1 MTQQFLIYRAFMI
14 AVTIVLMVASE
25 SPAHDTENTAQP
37 LTEEDKRF
45 DFDGDG
51 RLSEEEKEILLEAV
65 TQETLTGVRLDERAI
80 RDMRR
85 GGGPGGYRGR
95 RGPRRAEKIVHRFDK
110 DGDGKL
116 NESERTDA
124 RKYVQESR
132 GAPGASRPSD
142 EGLAETTLEDDLKA
156 SEVARIKENVELYD
170 NNTLRT
176 FYLRFHDEDWYE
188 QLGDFYKTDV
198 DVPADLIVDGEIYR
212 SVGVRFRGS
221 SSYFTVENEKKSF
234 NIAVDSNDD
243 NQRLFGY
250 KTLNLLNGHADAS
263 FLREV
268 LYSRIARNYIPALK
282 ANFVKLVINGE
293 NWGIYINSQQYN
305 KDFLSEW
312 FGTRGGVRWKVPPGR
327 ESGLVYNGDKPS
339 DYQESYQLKTNEK
352 DVPNA
357 WTDIINLCQTI
368 QETPDDRLETEL
380 SSIFDIDRAFWFLAL
395 DNIFIDNDGYFS
407 RGSDYSIYQDPN
419 GRFHL
424 LPYDSNETFRFAGG
438 GGPNSWQTDG
448 PMLSPVAQEDDEM
461 RPVIKRLF
469 AIPHLRARYLAHV
482 RTIVNDWL
490 DWEKLEPIIAAYQ
503 SLIDEEVKADD
514 KKLYS
519 YEAFATSHIKEQ
531 TRGSGPGGFGRR
543 GGGRRST
550 PSFKSFVTERRD
562 FLLSHPEIDKPT
574 PVILSVSEQEDR
586 AAGER
591 VQIMAKISDEITVDE
606 VILHYANARL
616 SPFHSLPMSKNGT
629 VYTGEIPSFPA
640 GTEVRY
646 FFEARAV
653 ESSGTTTFFPTKAEF
668 EPLTYR
674 VISPLAK
681 GSDVIINELMASNT
695 NSIMDAQGGHD
706 DWIELYNTSE
716 HPINLAGMYLSDDQT
731 NPRKWEFPKQATIAP
746 KGYLIVWADSDDE
759 NQTELHANFNLAKNG
774 ETLILVDTD
783 ERHNQV
789 LDSVKFGVQKVDT
802 AIARVPNGSGSFRAA
817 EMTPGSP
824 NHQAT
829 E

>member
-1 MTQQFLIYRAFMI
+1 MTQKFLIYRVFMI
-14 AVTIVLMVASE
+14 VLTIVLMVASE
-25 SPAHDTENTAQP
+25 SLAQNTENAATP
-37 LTEEDKRF
+37 ITEEDKRF
-45 DFDGDG
+45 DFNGDG
-51 RLSEEEKEILLEAV
+51 RLSEEEKEILLETV
-65 TQETLTGVRLDERAI
+65 TQEALTGVRLDERAI

-85 GGGPGGYRGR
+85 GGGPGRYRGR

-116 NESERTDA
+116 NESERKEA
-124 RKYVQESR
+124 RAYVQESR
-132 GAPGASRPSD
+132 EVSGASRPSD
-142 EGLAETTLEDDLKA
+142 KKWAKTTLEDDLKA
-156 SEVARIKENVELYD
+156 SKIAAIEEDVVLYD
-170 NNTLRT
+170 DNTLRT

-188 QLGDFYKTDV
+188 QLGDFYRTDV
-198 DVPADLIVDGEIYR
+198 DVPADLIVDGKIYPL
-212 SVGVRFRGS
+212 VGARFRGS

-234 NIAVDSNDD
+234 NIALDANDD

-268 LYSRIARNYIPALK
+268 LYSRIARNYIPAPK

-312 FGTRGGVRWKVPPGR
+312 FDTRSGVRWKVPPGR
-327 ESGLVYNGDKPS
+327 ESGLVYNGGNPA

-357 WTDIINLCQTI
+357 WTDLINLSQTL
-368 QETPDDRLETEL
+368 QKTPDNRLEAEL
-380 SSIFDIDRAFWFLAL
+380 SRIFDIDRALWFLAL
-395 DNIFIDNDGYFS
+395 DNVFIDNDGYFS

-424 LPYDSNETFRFAGG
+424 LPYDSNETFRFAGR

-448 PMLSPVAQEDDEM
+448 PMLSPVAQADDEM

-482 RTIVNDWL
+482 RTIVTDWL

-503 SLIDEEVKADD
+503 SLIDEEVKADE

-519 YEAFATSHIKEQ
+519 YEAFTTSHIKEQ
-531 TRGSGPGGFGRR
+531 TREFAPGGSGRR

-550 PSFKSFVTERRD
+550 PSFKQFVTERRE
-562 FLLSHPEIDKPT
+562 FLLSHPEINKST
-574 PVILSVSEQEDR
+574 PVILSVTEPENR
-586 AAGER
+586 TAGEH
-591 VQIMAKISDEITVDE
+591 VQIMAKISGEITVDE
-606 VILHYANARL
+606 MILYYTSARL
-616 SPFHSLPMSKNGT
+616 SPFRSLAMSKNGT
-629 VYTGEIPSFPA
+629 IYAGDIPSVPA

-646 FFEARAV
+646 YVEARAV
-653 ESSGTTTFFPTKAEF
+653 ESHGTTAFFPAKAEF
-668 EPLTYR
+668 EPLAFR
-674 VISPLAK
+674 VMAPTAK
-681 GSDVIINELMASNT
+681 NSDVIINEFMASNT

-716 HPINLAGMYLSDDQT
+716 HPINLAGMYLSDDRA
-731 NPRKWEFPKQATIAP
+731 NPRKWQFPKQTTIAP

-759 NQTELHANFNLAKNG
+759 SQTELHANFNLSKSG

-789 LDSVKFGVQKVDT
+789 LDSVKFGVQKEDI
-802 AIARVPNGSGSFRAA
+802 AIGRVPNGTGNFKAA

-824 NHQAT
+824 NQ
-829 E
+829 